1 MIIMKRRENV
11 NYTLFIVTMFRRYM
25 IEYEYRTSTAIEIV
39 NLHELFTLRYRFKK
53 MYILSKY

>member
-39 NLHELFTLRYRFKK
+39 NLQNYSNCDIVLKRRN
-53 MYILSKY
+53 ILSKY